1 MNFENST
8 HKVSLTGDEISTLL
22 YALEG
27 WIQAND
33 EYNEGGDLAQDIDNI
48 FTALEIVAD
57 SWEGEFADPK
67 VTNSDKVYPEV
78 EDVPEQVYKEWLTTT
93 QDDYAE
99 CVDTLV
105 DNMKSTK

>member
-1 MNFENST
+1 MNFTTDDLET
-8 HKVSLTGDEISTLL
+8 IL
-22 YALEG
+22 YSLEG
-27 WIQAND
+27 YIQGND
-33 EYNEGGDLAQDIDNI
+33 DEELVEKLEDICYRIDKK
-48 FTALEIVAD
+48 LE
-57 SWEGEFADPK
+57 PK

>member
-1 MNFENST
+1 MTFEDSIHRVT
-8 HKVSLTGDEISTLL
+8 LSGSEISSIL

-33 EYNEGGDLAQDIDNI
+33 EYNEGGDLSLDIDNV
-48 FTALEIVAD
+48 FTALEEVAD
-57 SWEGEFADPK
+57 SWEGKFADPK

-93 QDDYAE
+93 KDDYAE
-99 CVDTLV
+99 CVDSLV
-105 DNMKSTK
+105 DRLQSTK

>member
-1 MNFENST
+1 MEFLTMTFENST
-8 HKVSLTGDEISTLL
+8 HKVLLTGDEISTLL

-27 WIQAND
+27 YIQAND

-57 SWEGEFADPK
+57 NWEGEFADPK
-67 VTNSDKVYPEV
+67 VT
-78 EDVPEQVYKEWLTTT
+78 TTK
-93 QDDYAE
+93 DDYAE